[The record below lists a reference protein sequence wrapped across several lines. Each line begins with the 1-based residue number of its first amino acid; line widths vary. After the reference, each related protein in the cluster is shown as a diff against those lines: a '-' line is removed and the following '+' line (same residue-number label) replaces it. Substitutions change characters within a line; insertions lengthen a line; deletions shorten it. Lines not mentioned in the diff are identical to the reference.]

1 MHRRDFLRTS
11 SLAAAVLGAKAA
23 NASPGVPS
31 PAIITRT
38 LELTLASPWKAGS
51 SGYPDQTHNFAK
63 RLELALGGRLKLHLQ
78 TRPQSAIEAV
88 ASGASDLYFGPEH
101 ANVAHHPAFAYFAG
115 LPGETSADFATLE
128 MWLTA
133 GAGQELWDE
142 LSAKYG
148 VKALMAGHTGPGPG
162 LWSTRPIRALS
173 DIANAT
179 VYVEGLAREVVRG
192 LGAQAADLAP
202 DMVASSLARRAIVA
216 AEWGNPAQS
225 LAAGFP
231 SVAKFC
237 TQQSI
242 NQQGSVLALTIS
254 RPVWDRLTADVQ
266 ITLSAA
272 AAEECRRACTDFKAN
287 DKILRRALSETLQIA
302 FRPLPRDLELAIARV
317 SEAVIAD
324 TATFDRIS
332 HRINE
337 DYMRSLSPHFG
348 RRERAPAV

>member
-23 NASPGVPS
+23 NASAGVPA

-51 SGYPDQTHNFAK
+51 SGFPDQTHNFAK
-63 RLELALGGRLKLHLQ
+63 RLESALGGRLKLHLQ
-78 TRPQSAIEAV
+78 TRPQSAIAAV

-115 LPGETSADFATLE
+115 LPGATSADFDTLE

-133 GAGQELWDE
+133 GAGQEFWDE
-142 LSAKYG
+142 LSAKFG
-148 VKALMAGHTGPGPG
+148 VKALMAGHTGPSPG
-162 LWSTRPIRALS
+162 LWSTRPIRALA
-173 DIANAT
+173 DIAGAP

-192 LGAQAADLAP
+192 LGARAVDLAP
-202 DMVASSLARRAIVA
+202 DLVAGSLARRAIVA

-231 SVAKFC
+231 SIAKFC

-287 DKILRRALSETLQIA
+287 DQILRRALSETLQIA
-302 FRPLPRDLELAIARV
+302 YRPLPRDLELGIARV

-324 TATFDRIS
+324 TATFDGIS
-332 HRINE
+332 HRING
-337 DYMRSLSPHFG
+337 DYMRNLIPHFG
-348 RRERAPAV
+348 RRAHAPAV

>member
-1 MHRRDFLRTS
+1 MLFRS
-11 SLAAAVLGAKAA
+11 
-23 NASPGVPS
+23 
-31 PAIITRT
+31 
-38 LELTLASPWKAGS
+38 
-51 SGYPDQTHNFAK
+51 
-63 RLELALGGRLKLHLQ
+63 
-78 TRPQSAIEAV
+78 RPQSAIEAV

-192 LGAQAADLAP
+192 LGARAADLAP